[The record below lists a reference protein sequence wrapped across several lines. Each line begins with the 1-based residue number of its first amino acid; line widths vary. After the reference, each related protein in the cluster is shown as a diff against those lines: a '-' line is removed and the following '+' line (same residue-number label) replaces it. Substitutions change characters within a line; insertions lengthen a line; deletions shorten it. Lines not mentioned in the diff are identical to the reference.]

1 MAGKSLRRA
10 DVVKLNGLMFGLL
23 RSNVHFRRHPGRE
36 AFQILLPCV
45 KYDFH
50 GDALGDFDE
59 VARAA
64 VGFNQAEFGGS
75 GGRDFGDFA
84 AERLAAECVDTH
96 AGTLPDFHVWPYR
109 FLLDVGD
116 GSSVRVARRTSAAC
130 PRSQAALVLR

>member
-23 RSNVHFRRHPGRE
+23 RSNVHFRRHPRRE

-64 VGFNQAEFGGS
+64 VGFNQAELGGG

-84 AERLAAECVDTH
+84 GEGFAAERVDGN
-96 AGTLPDFHVWPYR
+96 AGSLPDFHV
-109 FLLDVGD
+109 FHIGFF
-116 GSSVRVARRTSAAC
+116 
-130 PRSQAALVLR
+130 